1 MSAEKAFKMLAQK
14 ATDQWLSLAAAYRNF
29 NRDSDGLI
37 DEEELYDILNRFNIP
52 IGPEEFAKLW
62 KMLVQFFYQVLCL
75 LSLLHAFFIS
85 IYFFEIRLEICLV
98 TISK

>member
-1 MSAEKAFKMLAQK
+1 MLAQK

-29 NRDSDGLI
+29 NRDSDGFI

-62 KMLVQFFYQVLCL
+62 KM
-75 LSLLHAFFIS
+75 
-85 IYFFEIRLEICLV
+85 
-98 TISK
+98 